1 MGIKT
6 QVDPQKA
13 LAKTLRQAA
22 KQVSDLTIPLT
33 LISQQWFKSNR
44 AIFTLKSH
52 GAYVDLSPL
61 YKKWKAAKL
70 GSPYPILKLTGK
82 LEDSITDPT
91 SPFAVSYILSK
102 TDLFVGS
109 KVGYAGV
116 HHKGSRKRG
125 IPIRPVVLFGNEQ
138 VAPGAL
144 KNRIKTWEKI
154 VMKYVADVS
163 GATGAPTPEA
173 I

>member
-1 MGIKT
+1 MSIKT

-13 LAKTLRQAA
+13 LAKTLAKAR

-33 LISQQWFKSNR
+33 LIAQQWFKSNK
-44 AIFTLKSH
+44 AIFTLKTR

-61 YKKWKAAKL
+61 YKKWKTNVL
-70 GSPYPILKLTGK
+70 GSPYPILKLSGD
-82 LEDSITDPT
+82 LEASITEPAD
-91 SPFAVSYILSK
+91 PFAVSYILSK

-109 KVGYAGV
+109 KIAYAGV
-116 HHKGSRKRG
+116 HHKGSRKRN

-138 VAPGAL
+138 VAPQAL
-144 KNRIKTWEKI
+144 RTRIKTWERM

-163 GATGAPTPEA
+163 GATGAEA
-173 I
+173 P